1 MYTNYECANRKMN
14 EYPFGFRGTKV
25 FKTDIWEIE
34 NGYELAVELPGYK
47 KEDIKLDY
55 DKGYLT
61 ITAKKEDTEREYL
74 RKEIYNGEAS
84 RTFYLGDKIDPEK
97 ISAKLDLGILTI
109 TALNVTEKESP
120 KRKIIV
126 Q

>member
-1 MYTNYECANRKMN
+1 M
-14 EYPFGFRGTKV
+14 FRT
-25 FKTDIWEIE
+25 
-34 NGYELAVELPGYK
+34 
-47 KEDIKLDY
+47 
-55 DKGYLT
+55 
-61 ITAKKEDTEREYL
+61 EDTEREYL